1 MSRQKVIRIITFSY
15 SSICNVLMVD
25 RTLPRA
31 GMRGVSYPPLSATC
45 LSKAAEVDF
54 QLQCDMSTAVATEL
68 CCRGGLVI

>member
-45 LSKAAEVDF
+45 LSKAAKVDF
-54 QLQCDMSTAVATEL
+54 RDMSTAVATEL